1 MIKIVKLSE
10 NKDSFDN
17 KKTALP
23 NVDQAVEKIINTVI
37 ADGDK
42 ALYDFAEK
50 FDKVRPENLIVTQE
64 EIESAV
70 NTVGEDYMALLSRSA
85 ANIEDFHRRQVRSG
99 FDVDEKDGIR
109 LGQRVL
115 PLDRVGVYVP
125 GGTASYPSSVL
136 MNVIPAKLAGVKNIV
151 ITTPPDKNGS
161 VSPNILA
168 AAYVAKADIIVKA
181 GGAQAI
187 AALAYGTESVP
198 AVDKIVGPGNLYVA
212 TAKRMVFGKVDI
224 DMEAGPSE
232 ILVIADSTC
241 NPAFVAADLLSQAEH
256 DRLASSILITDSE
269 ALAAAV
275 SAELEKQIP
284 LLSRCDIAR
293 ESIDTNGRIFI
304 VDSLDEAAEYANKIA
319 PEHLEICL
327 DEPFELY
334 SKIKHAS
341 SVFLGK
347 YTPEALGDYY
357 AGPNHVL
364 PTMGTARFASPLSVD
379 DFVKKNSYICYSPE
393 ALEKASDDIITFAE
407 SEGLTA
413 HAKSVGIRFGK

>member
-1 MIKIVKLSE
+1 MIKIIKLSE
-10 NKDSFDN
+10 NNDSFNN

-23 NVDQAVEKIINTVI
+23 NVDEAVEGIINAVI
-37 ADGDK
+37 SGGDK
-42 ALYDFAEK
+42 ALLDFSEK
-50 FDKVRPENLIVTQE
+50 FDHVRPENLIVTQE
-64 EIESAV
+64 EIDAAV
-70 NTVGEDYMALLSRSA
+70 KTMGEEYMALLYRSA
-85 ANIEDFHRRQVRSG
+85 ANIEDFHRRQLRSG
-99 FDVDEKDGIR
+99 FDVAEKDGIR

-115 PLDRVGVYVP
+115 PLDKVGVYVP

-151 ITTPPDKNGS
+151 ITTPPDKNGG

-168 AAYVAKADIIVKA
+168 AAHVAKADIIVKS

-232 ILVIADSTC
+232 ILVIADETC

-256 DRLASSILITDSE
+256 DKLASAILITDSE
-269 ALAAAV
+269 DLANNV
-275 SAELEKQIP
+275 SIELEKQIP
-284 LLSRCDIAR
+284 LLSRSEIAR
-293 ESIDTNGRIFI
+293 ESIDANGRIFI

-319 PEHLEICL
+319 PEHLEISL
-327 DEPFELY
+327 DDPFPLY
-334 SKIKHAS
+334 DKIKHAS

-379 DFVKKNSYICYSPE
+379 DFVKKNSYICYSRE